1 MIVDDFIWV
10 ILAAGNSTRLG
21 QPKQLLKL
29 GSQSLIQH
37 QVQTLLATGLPVCVV
52 SGAVDLNDDITPH
65 ANLNI
70 LHNPDWHKGMG
81 TSAILA
87 QKTHNQKSIGW
98 VLVDQY
104 AITTEQAFE
113 FYQYWKH
120 QPTQVLV
127 SQYQHQNINSWGVP
141 VIIPHKI
148 MATVNAPKRGLKPWL
163 LANQHR
169 VPIHYFIWPHAEV
182 DLDTKSQWQTI
193 QHQESWHVNTQH

>member
-29 GSQSLIQH
+29 GRQSLIQH

-65 ANLNI
+65 VNLNI

-81 TSAILA
+81 TSVILA

-120 QPTQVLV
+120 QPKQVLV
-127 SQYQHQNINSWGVP
+127 SQYQHQDINSWGVP

-148 MATVNAPKRGLKPWL
+148 MATVNAPERGLKPWL